1 MLMTI
6 DVGNTTILVGV
17 FKGEDLFASFRL
29 NSRTERTSDELGI
42 FLLNMLATK
51 QISSEAIHDAVISSV
66 VPKCMHALTSALQ
79 RYFHVKP
86 IIVGPGTKTGIEV
99 RTDNPKEVGA
109 DRITNV
115 AACHALYK
123 GRSCLIIDFGT
134 ATTFDYVDALG
145 VFKHTVIMPGLEIS
159 TRALFN
165 ATAKLPDVEIKK
177 PDSILVSNT
186 VQGMQAGIVYGYIGA
201 VEFIIK
207 RMKQE
212 LNDDPLVIATGGL
225 GRLIAN
231 EIDLIEIYDP
241 DIAFTGMKVIYKKT
255 KKIQS
260 ELID

>member
-17 FKGEDLFASFRL
+17 FKGEELFASFRL

-42 FLLNMLATK
+42 FLLDMLATK
-51 QISSEAIHDAVISSV
+51 QITKEAISDAVISSV
-66 VPKCMHALTSALQ
+66 VPKSMHALTSALQ
-79 RYFHVKP
+79 RYLQVKP

-123 GRSCLIIDFGT
+123 DRSCLIVDFGT
-134 ATTFDYVDALG
+134 ATTFDYVDKNG

-177 PDSILVSNT
+177 PESILVSNT

-201 VEFIIK
+201 VEYIIK
-207 RMKQE
+207 EMKKQ
-212 LNDDPLVIATGGL
+212 LDDEPLVIATGGL
-225 GRLIAN
+225 GRLISKETN
-231 EIDLIEIYDP
+231 LIEVYNP
-241 DIAFTGMKVIYKKT
+241 DIAFIGMKIIYKKT
-255 KKIQS
+255 KKFRK
-260 ELID
+260 ELVD

>member
-134 ATTFDYVDALG
+134 ATTFDYVDAQG

-231 EIDLIEIYDP
+231 ETDLIAIYDP

-255 KKIQS
+255 KKMQS
-260 ELID
+260 ALID

>member
-17 FKGEDLFASFRL
+17 FKGEELFASFRL

-42 FLLNMLATK
+42 ILLNMLATK
-51 QISSEAIHDAVISSV
+51 QISQADIHAAIISSV

-79 RYFHVKP
+79 RYFQVKP

-115 AACHALYK
+115 AACHALYPEK
-123 GRSCLIIDFGT
+123 SCLIIDFGT
-134 ATTFDYVDALG
+134 ATTFDYVDKYG

-186 VQGMQAGIVYGYIGA
+186 VQGMQAGIVYGYIGS
-201 VEFIIK
+201 VEYIIK
-207 RMKQE
+207 AMKKE
-212 LNDDPLVIATGGL
+212 LNDEPLVIATGGL

-231 EIDLIEIYDP
+231 ETSLIEIYDP

-255 KKIQS
+255 KKIQQD
-260 ELID
+260 LVD